1 MNRLPTTANGFTLIE
16 TLGAFVIVAI
26 SLIALF
32 EAASES
38 SRSVL
43 VADFDQTALRLGR
56 SLLATAGVTAPLRL
70 GTARGRFDNG
80 FEWTEIAEPYVVS
93 RGDGAARPS
102 VFGAWLR
109 IEIRA
114 PKTERGQERSLILT
128 SQRILDENGMARD
141 VGE

>member
-1 MNRLPTTANGFTLIE
+1 MMKRLPTAANGFTLIE
-16 TLGAFVIVAI
+16 TLGAFAIVAI

-32 EAASES
+32 EAASGS
-38 SRSVL
+38 SRSVS

-80 FEWTEIAEPYVVS
+80 FEWTEIAQPYALGQ
-93 RGDGAARPS
+93 GDGAARS
-102 VFGAWLR
+102 IFGAWLR

-114 PKTERGQERSLILT
+114 PKTGRGQDRSLILT
-128 SQRILDENGMARD
+128 SLKLLDESGMARD
-141 VGE
+141 VAQ